1 MSKLF
6 LSKPAD
12 VPQQTVQSILINSVL
27 TIVDIFIVGL
37 GIVTAAKSSR
47 TVAP

>member
-6 LSKPAD
+6 LFEPAD

-27 TIVDIFIVGL
+27 TIVDIFVVGL
-37 GIVTAAKSSR
+37 GNVTAGKSSR
-47 TVAP
+47 AVSP

>member
-6 LSKPAD
+6 LSQPSD

-27 TIVDIFIVGL
+27 TIVDCFVVGL
-37 GIVTAAKSSR
+37 GNITAAKSSR
-47 TVAP
+47 VVAP